1 MPNSA
6 AICSIKKIDFFLLLY
21 LKEIVQTMQHTSS
34 PNTPTNS
41 YQLNTSSA
49 SNPNV
54 QLAPNGYRNGSL
66 FSFIMVLLGYP
77 NETWRQYFS
86 YTNLFSFIGLKD
98 MDNGKSL
105 AYSLLVIILLC
116 KYIWIWIL
124 TPNEYRGLLIVSQ
137 FISDICGMV
146 LEFLF
151 DTSLNKKLDD
161 IRREMNDEF
170 SIARQERGAMR
181 YELEQAKKERK
192 QAKKEREQAK
202 LEREQAK
209 KERKDM
215 NHKLEQILNILEKH
229 GALLESLTNNSQA
242 HTNIEQ
248 DETNAS
254 AETNIEQDETNIESL
269 VDRYFN
275 QTDVI
280 WDGMSRRRPR
290 PFEDSQ

>member
-124 TPNEYRGLLIVSQ
+124 TPNEYRALLIVSQ

-242 HTNIEQ
+242 HTNIAQ
-248 DETNAS
+248 DKTNTLHVVPIKDS
-254 AETNIEQDETNIESL
+254 FESTNVSL
-269 VDRYFN
+269 VEKSFEEIDA
-275 QTDVI
+275 I
-280 WDGMSRRRPR
+280 WDGLRQRKPKG
-290 PFEDSQ
+290 SQ